1 MPESSSFRTPFRNHG
16 VHGSETLRISALRD
30 FYPNFRLIQDKI
42 EFGNISFS
50 QIRVL
55 RTVS

>member
-50 QIRVL
+50 QI
-55 RTVS
+55 